1 MHKKLDEFRICMDD
15 NNVHLTSYILSS
27 NDYSCISHSGN
38 QVITSMRKIVLCFL
52 LPIGLQ
58 IQAQNITSV
67 QNRIYGGDS
76 LMIQQLDLEDFNLQG
91 VDHTWNL
98 KDVTQYKKKLKS
110 RYIEKKD
117 SIIGIELLNH
127 VVYHQSK
134 KGVSI
139 VSIKDG
145 LVQIDYDEPE
155 LYLKYPMKQ
164 GDSIAGQFIGHGVYC
179 EQIPMQRYGTYIT
192 KTDSIGKI
200 VLPNGKEIRGVIR
213 VHTERLI
220 NQNYGDKLVDRTEL
234 QEDVY
239 RWFADGYRYPILE
252 AFVTTKDKKVI
263 EEFLFYNDPEEQ
275 KLLASNDENKAIR
288 DAVAKTGEEDS
299 DHKKT
304 RNEDHG
310 FKYDIS
316 LNGQEITI
324 TYQTGEPAKIIAL
337 LANNQGHVYQRLEKK
352 GKSNTGT
359 INISTN
365 TLRRGQYV
373 VYLNVNGK
381 SYSEKINI
389 K

>member
-1 MHKKLDEFRICMDD
+1 
-15 NNVHLTSYILSS
+15 
-27 NDYSCISHSGN
+27 
-38 QVITSMRKIVLCFL
+38 
-52 LPIGLQ
+52 
-58 IQAQNITSV
+58 
-67 QNRIYGGDS
+67 
-76 LMIQQLDLEDFNLQG
+76 
-91 VDHTWNL
+91 
-98 KDVTQYKKKLKS
+98 
-110 RYIEKKD
+110 
-117 SIIGIELLNH
+117 
-127 VVYHQSK
+127 
-134 KGVSI
+134 
-139 VSIKDG
+139 
-145 LVQIDYDEPE
+145 
-155 LYLKYPMKQ
+155 MKQ
-164 GDSIAGQFIGHGVYC
+164 GDSIAGQFSGHGVYC

-252 AFVTTKDKKVI
+252 AFVNTKDKKVI
-263 EEFLFYNDPEEQ
+263 EQFLFYNDPEGQE
-275 KLLASNDENKAIR
+275 LLASNDVNKPVR
-288 DAVAKTGEEDS
+288 DTIAHTSESDS
-299 DHKKT
+299 YHKKT

-324 TYQTGEPAKIIAL
+324 TYQTGEPIKIIAL
-337 LANNQGHVYQRLEKK
+337 LANNQGYVYQRLERIVE
-352 GKSNTGT
+352 SNTGT

-373 VYLNVNGK
+373 VHLNVNGK

>member
-1 MHKKLDEFRICMDD
+1 MNKGELLKVF
-15 NNVHLTSYILSS
+15 
-27 NDYSCISHSGN
+27 
-38 QVITSMRKIVLCFL
+38 VLCFL

-76 LMIQQLDLEDFNLQG
+76 LMIQQLDLKDFNLQG

-134 KGVSI
+134 EGVSI

-164 GDSIAGQFIGHGVYC
+164 GDSIAGQFSGHGVYC

-252 AFVTTKDKKVI
+252 AFVNTKDKKVI
-263 EEFLFYNDPEEQ
+263 EQFLFYNDPEGQE
-275 KLLASNDENKAIR
+275 LLASNDVNKPVR
-288 DAVAKTGEEDS
+288 DTIAHTSESDS
-299 DHKKT
+299 YHKKT

-324 TYQTGEPAKIIAL
+324 TYQTGEPIKIIAL
-337 LANNQGHVYQRLEKK
+337 LANNQGYVYQRLERIVE
-352 GKSNTGT
+352 SNTGT

-373 VYLNVNGK
+373 VHLNVNGK

>member
-1 MHKKLDEFRICMDD
+1 
-15 NNVHLTSYILSS
+15 
-27 NDYSCISHSGN
+27 
-38 QVITSMRKIVLCFL
+38 MRKIVLCFL

-76 LMIQQLDLEDFNLQG
+76 LLIQQLDLEDFNLQG

-134 KGVSI
+134 EGVSI
-139 VSIKDG
+139 VSIKDR
-145 LVQIDYDEPE
+145 LVQVDYDEPE
-155 LYLKYPMKQ
+155 MYLKYPMKQ
-164 GDSIAGQFIGHGVYC
+164 GDSIVGQFSGKGFYC
-179 EQIPMQRYGTYIT
+179 EHIPMQRYGTYVT
-192 KTDSIGKI
+192 KADSIGKI
-200 VLPNGKEIRGVIR
+200 VLPNGKELYGVMR

-220 NQNYGDKLVDRTEL
+220 NQNYGDKLVERTEL

-239 RWFADGYRYPILE
+239 RWFADGYRYPILK

-263 EEFLFYNDPEEQ
+263 EQYLFYCDPEEQ
-275 KLLASNDENKAIR
+275 EQLASNGENKPIR
-288 DAVAKTGEEDS
+288 DAVAKTGEEIS
-299 DHKKT
+299 DQKKT
-304 RNEDHG
+304 RNEDNE

-324 TYQTGEPAKIIAL
+324 TYQTSEPAKIIAL
-337 LANNQGHVYQRLEKK
+337 LANNQGYVYQRLEKI
-352 GKSNTGT
+352 GESNSGT

-373 VYLNVNGK
+373 VYLNVYGK
-381 SYSEKINI
+381 SYSEKIKI